1 MRRAPGEAHAVCAH
15 CACRSEPVSVPPSL
29 SLSLCVVASSLVAHF
44 KFLQDNTLADAP
56 VAELLQSLQV
66 GTLPPCPTHANPI

>member
-1 MRRAPGEAHAVCAH
+1 MKHTPSVPTVSAALSLVP
-15 CACRSEPVSVPPSL
+15 PSVPPSL
-29 SLSLCVVASSLVAHF
+29 SLSLSVVSPSLVAHF